1 MIVAFAHEIMHFSFE
16 CVWRGKRMAEKTQ
29 CQRADVPEA
38 LKWKLT
44 DMYASDAKW
53 EEEVD
58 AIGGMAEKIASYQG
72 KLAESA
78 RTLLAFFQDRDALM
92 QAVSR
97 MYVYANQSY
106 HQDTADAHY
115 QAYAAKAESVRVE
128 VLSALSF
135 ADPEILAIP
144 EETIAK
150 FYQDAPE
157 LELYRRS
164 IEVITRQ
171 RAHTLS
177 AEEENILAA
186 AGELA
191 ASPENIFSM
200 FNNADIRFPSI
211 TDVEGN
217 RISITHANFI
227 KFLNDKDRSLRKEAF
242 RGLYGT
248 YAKWGNT
255 LASIFV
261 SNLKQEAFFAKMR
274 KYPSVR
280 AMHLSEGNIQ
290 ESVYDNLIETV
301 HRHLPDMH
309 RYMAL
314 RKKILGVEHLH
325 MYDLYV
331 PLVPD
336 VDQNIPYEEAKET
349 VAKALAPMGKAYTDI
364 LREGYDNGWIDV
376 AANANK
382 RSGAYSWGAYGTH
395 PYVLLNQQDDLNSM
409 FTLAHEMGHA
419 IHTYHSNKAQP
430 FVYSGYLIF
439 VAEVASTCNECLL
452 NHYLLEHET
461 EENKRN
467 YILNH
472 YLENFRTTLFR
483 QTMFAEFE
491 KIVHEKIA
499 EGESLTKDDLNKI
512 YHELNVLYYGPDVV
526 VDSEIDYEWMRIP
539 HFYTAFYVYQYATG
553 FSAAVAF
560 SKKILKEGQ
569 PAVDRYVKEF
579 LSGGSSRDPIDLLA
593 AAGVDMSTPQPVDDA
608 LDVFAEY
615 LDAFEKQMA

>member
-1 MIVAFAHEIMHFSFE
+1 MSENQQ
-16 CVWRGKRMAEKTQ
+16 CKRSE
-29 CQRADVPEA
+29 VPEA
-38 LKWKLT
+38 LKWKMT
-44 DMYASDAKW
+44 DLYASDDLW
-53 EEEVD
+53 EKEVD
-58 AIGGMAEKIASYQG
+58 TIGSLSKKIADYAG
-72 KLAESA
+72 KLGDSA
-78 RTLLAFFQDRDALM
+78 DTLLHFLKERDTLLQLM
-92 QAVSR
+92 SR

-128 VLSALSF
+128 VSASLSF

-144 EETIAK
+144 EERIAK
-150 FYQDAPE
+150 FYEEEPE
-157 LELYRRS
+157 LEKYRRA
-164 IEVITRQ
+164 IDVIMRA

-177 AEEENILAA
+177 AEEESILAA

-200 FNNADIRFPSI
+200 FNNADIRFPYI

-217 RISITHANFI
+217 RIQITHANFI

-242 RGLYGT
+242 RGVYHT

-255 LASIFV
+255 LAAVFV
-261 SNLKQEAFFAKMR
+261 SNLKQERFYAKMR
-274 KYPSVR
+274 KYPSVC
-280 AMHLSEGNIQ
+280 AMHLSEGNIP
-290 ESVYDNLIETV
+290 EAVYDNLIETV
-301 HRHLPDMH
+301 HRHLPDLH

-331 PLVPD
+331 PLVAE
-336 VDQNIPYEEAKET
+336 VDQKISYEEAKET

-364 LREGYDNGWIDV
+364 LREGYENGWIDV

-395 PYVLLNQQDDLNSM
+395 PYVLLNQQDDLESM

-419 IHTYHSNKAQP
+419 IHTYHSDKAQP
-430 FVYSGYLIF
+430 FTYAGYLIF

-452 NHYLLEHET
+452 NHYLLSQ
-461 EENKRN
+461 EENGDKRN

-472 YLENFRTTLFR
+472 YLESFRTTLFR

-491 KIVHEKIA
+491 KIVHEKTTQ
-499 EGESLTKDDLNKI
+499 GESLTMEDLNQI
-512 YHELNVLYYGPDVV
+512 YHDLNVLYYGPDVV

-560 SKKILKEGQ
+560 SKKILEEGQ

-579 LSGGSSRDPIDLLA
+579 LSGGCAKDPIDLLA
-593 AAGVDMSTPQPVDDA
+593 AAGVDMSTPKPVDDA
-608 LDVFAEY
+608 LSVFAKY
-615 LDAFEKQMA
+615 LDEFEKQMHVME

>member
-1 MIVAFAHEIMHFSFE
+1 MSENQQ
-16 CVWRGKRMAEKTQ
+16 CKRSE
-29 CQRADVPEA
+29 VPEA

-44 DMYASDAKW
+44 DLYASDDLW
-53 EEEVD
+53 EKEVD
-58 AIGGMAEKIASYQG
+58 AIGSLSKQIADYAG
-72 KLAESA
+72 KLGDSA
-78 RTLLAFFQDRDALM
+78 DTLLHFLKERDTLLQLM
-92 QAVSR
+92 SR

-128 VLSALSF
+128 VSASLSF

-144 EETIAK
+144 EERIAK
-150 FYQDAPE
+150 FYEEEPE
-157 LELYRRS
+157 LEKYRRA
-164 IEVITRQ
+164 IDVIMRA

-177 AEEENILAA
+177 AEEESILAA

-200 FNNADIRFPSI
+200 FNNADIRFPYI

-217 RISITHANFI
+217 RIQITHANFI

-242 RGLYGT
+242 RGVYHT

-255 LASIFV
+255 LAAVFV
-261 SNLKQEAFFAKMR
+261 SNLKQERFYAKMR
-274 KYPSVR
+274 KYPSVC
-280 AMHLSEGNIQ
+280 AMHLSEGNIP
-290 ESVYDNLIETV
+290 EAVYDNLIETV
-301 HRHLPDMH
+301 HRHLPNLH

-331 PLVPD
+331 PLVAE
-336 VDQNIPYEEAKET
+336 VDQKIPYEEAKET

-364 LREGYDNGWIDV
+364 LREGYENGWIDV

-395 PYVLLNQQDDLNSM
+395 PYVLLNQQDDLESM

-419 IHTYHSNKAQP
+419 IHTYHSDKAQP
-430 FVYSGYLIF
+430 VTYAGYLIF

-452 NHYLLEHET
+452 NHYLLSQ
-461 EENKRN
+461 EENGDKRN

-472 YLENFRTTLFR
+472 YLESFRTTLFR

-491 KIVHEKIA
+491 KIVHEKTA
-499 EGESLTKDDLNKI
+499 QGESLTMEDLNQI
-512 YHELNVLYYGPDVV
+512 YHDLNVLYYGPDVV

-560 SKKILKEGQ
+560 SKKILEEGQ
-569 PAVDRYVKEF
+569 SAVDRYVKEF
-579 LSGGSSRDPIDLLA
+579 LSGGCSKDPIDLLA
-593 AAGVDMSTPQPVDDA
+593 AAGVDMSTPKPVDDA
-608 LDVFAEY
+608 LSVFAKY
-615 LDAFEKQMA
+615 LDEFEKQMHVME

>member
-1 MIVAFAHEIMHFSFE
+1 MS
-16 CVWRGKRMAEKTQ
+16 EKKQ
-29 CQRADVPEA
+29 YQRAEVPEA

-44 DMYASDAKW
+44 DLYASDEQW
-53 EEEVD
+53 EAQV
-58 AIGGMAEKIASYQG
+58 AEIDHMSETIAQYRG
-72 KLAESA
+72 KLGESA
-78 RTLLAFFQDRDALM
+78 STLTEFFQKQDTLLNKL
-92 QAVSR
+92 SR
-97 MYVYANQSY
+97 VYVYANQSY
-106 HQDTADAHY
+106 HQDTADTHY
-115 QAYAAKAESVRVE
+115 QAYVAKAESVKVD

-135 ADPEILAIP
+135 ADPEILSIP
-144 EETIAK
+144 QETMEQ
-150 FYQDAPE
+150 FYKDAPE
-157 LELYRRS
+157 LEQYRRAT
-164 IEVITRQ
+164 EVITR
-171 RAHTLS
+171 RREHTLS
-177 AEEENILAA
+177 AAEENILAA

-191 ASPENIFSM
+191 AGPENTFSM
-200 FNNADIRFPSI
+200 FNNADIKFPYI

-217 RISITHANFI
+217 RIQITHANFI
-227 KFLNDKDRSLRKEAF
+227 RFLNDKDRSLRKQVF
-242 RGLYGT
+242 RGVYDT

-255 LASIFV
+255 VASVFV
-261 SNLKQEAFFAKMR
+261 SNLKQESFFAKMR

-280 AMHLSEGNIQ
+280 AMHLSEGNIP
-290 ESVYDNLIETV
+290 ETVYDNLIETV

-336 VDQNIPYEEAKET
+336 ADQTIPYEEAKEN

-364 LREGYDNGWIDV
+364 LREGYENGWIDV
-376 AANANK
+376 VANANK

-395 PYVLLNQQDDLNSM
+395 PYVLLNQQDDLDSM

-419 IHTYHSNKAQP
+419 IHTYYSDKTQP
-430 FVYSGYLIF
+430 YRYSGYLIF

-461 EENKRN
+461 EAKNRN

-491 KIVHEKIA
+491 KIVHEKTA
-499 EGESLTKDDLNKI
+499 LGESLTKDELNKI
-512 YHELNVLYYGPDVV
+512 YHDLNVRYYGPDVV
-526 VDSEIDYEWMRIP
+526 VDNEIDYEWMRIP

-560 SKKILKEGQ
+560 SKKILEEGQ

-579 LSGGSSRDPIDLLA
+579 LSGGCSKDPIDLLA
-593 AAGVDMSTPQPVDDA
+593 AAGVDMSTPHPVEDA
-608 LDVFAEY
+608 LSVFAKY
-615 LDAFEKQMA
+615 LDEFEKQMA

>member
-1 MIVAFAHEIMHFSFE
+1 MSENQQ
-16 CVWRGKRMAEKTQ
+16 CKRSE
-29 CQRADVPEA
+29 VPEA

-44 DMYASDAKW
+44 DLYASDDLW
-53 EEEVD
+53 EKEVD
-58 AIGGMAEKIASYQG
+58 TIGSLSKKIADYAG
-72 KLAESA
+72 KLGDSA
-78 RTLLAFFQDRDALM
+78 DTLLHFLKERDTLLQLM
-92 QAVSR
+92 SR

-128 VLSALSF
+128 VSASLSF

-144 EETIAK
+144 EERIAK
-150 FYQDAPE
+150 FYEEEPE
-157 LELYRRS
+157 LEKYRRA
-164 IEVITRQ
+164 IDVIMRA

-177 AEEENILAA
+177 AEEESILAA

-200 FNNADIRFPSI
+200 FNNADIRFPYI

-217 RISITHANFI
+217 RIQITHANFI

-242 RGLYGT
+242 RGVYHT

-255 LASIFV
+255 LAAVFV
-261 SNLKQEAFFAKMR
+261 SNLKQERFYAKMR
-274 KYPSVR
+274 KYPSVC
-280 AMHLSEGNIQ
+280 AMHLSEGNIP
-290 ESVYDNLIETV
+290 EAVYDNLIETV
-301 HRHLPDMH
+301 HRHLPDLH

-331 PLVPD
+331 PLVAE
-336 VDQNIPYEEAKET
+336 VDQKISYEEAKET

-364 LREGYDNGWIDV
+364 LREGYENGWIDV

-395 PYVLLNQQDDLNSM
+395 PYVLLNQQDDLESM

-419 IHTYHSNKAQP
+419 IHTYHSDKAQP
-430 FVYSGYLIF
+430 FTYAGYLIF

-452 NHYLLEHET
+452 NHYLLSQ
-461 EENKRN
+461 EENGDKRN

-472 YLENFRTTLFR
+472 YLESFRTTLFR

-491 KIVHEKIA
+491 KIVHEKTA
-499 EGESLTKDDLNKI
+499 QGESLTMEDLNRI
-512 YHELNVLYYGPDVV
+512 YHDLNVLYYDPDVV

-560 SKKILKEGQ
+560 SKKILEEGQ

-579 LSGGSSRDPIDLLA
+579 LSGGCAKDPIDLLA
-593 AAGVDMSTPQPVDDA
+593 AAGVDMSTPKPVDDA
-608 LDVFAEY
+608 LSVFAKY
-615 LDAFEKQMA
+615 LDEFEKQMHVME

>member
-1 MIVAFAHEIMHFSFE
+1 MSENQQ
-16 CVWRGKRMAEKTQ
+16 CKRSE
-29 CQRADVPEA
+29 VPEA

-44 DMYASDAKW
+44 DLYASDDLW
-53 EEEVD
+53 EKEVD
-58 AIGGMAEKIASYQG
+58 TIGSLSKKIADYAG
-72 KLAESA
+72 KLGDSA
-78 RTLLAFFQDRDALM
+78 DTLLHFLKERDTLLQLM
-92 QAVSR
+92 SR

-128 VLSALSF
+128 VSASLSF

-144 EETIAK
+144 EERIAK
-150 FYQDAPE
+150 FYEEEPE
-157 LELYRRS
+157 LEKYRRA
-164 IEVITRQ
+164 IDVIMRA

-177 AEEENILAA
+177 AEEESILAA

-200 FNNADIRFPSI
+200 FNNADIRFPYI

-217 RISITHANFI
+217 RIQITHANFI

-242 RGLYGT
+242 RGVYHT

-255 LASIFV
+255 LAAVFV
-261 SNLKQEAFFAKMR
+261 SNLKQERFYAKMR
-274 KYPSVR
+274 KYPSVC
-280 AMHLSEGNIQ
+280 AMHLSEGNIP
-290 ESVYDNLIETV
+290 EAVYDNLIETV
-301 HRHLPDMH
+301 HRHLPDLH

-331 PLVPD
+331 PLVAE
-336 VDQNIPYEEAKET
+336 VDQKIPYEEAKET

-364 LREGYDNGWIDV
+364 LREGYENGWIDV

-395 PYVLLNQQDDLNSM
+395 PYVLLNQQDDLESM

-419 IHTYHSNKAQP
+419 IHTYHSDKAQP
-430 FVYSGYLIF
+430 FTYAGYLIF

-452 NHYLLEHET
+452 NHYLLSQG
-461 EENKRN
+461 ENGDKRN

-472 YLENFRTTLFR
+472 YLESFRTTLFR

-491 KIVHEKIA
+491 KIVHEKTTL
-499 EGESLTKDDLNKI
+499 GESLTMEDLNQI
-512 YHELNVLYYGPDVV
+512 YHDLNVLYYGPDVV

-560 SKKILKEGQ
+560 SKKILEEGQ

-579 LSGGSSRDPIDLLA
+579 LSGGCAKDPIDLLA
-593 AAGVDMSTPQPVDDA
+593 AAGVDMSTPKPVDDA
-608 LDVFAEY
+608 LSVFGKY
-615 LDAFEKQMA
+615 LDEFEKQIHVME

>member
-1 MIVAFAHEIMHFSFE
+1 MS
-16 CVWRGKRMAEKTQ
+16 EKKQ
-29 CQRADVPEA
+29 YQRAEVPEA

-44 DMYASDAKW
+44 DLYASDEQW
-53 EEEVD
+53 EAQV
-58 AIGGMAEKIASYQG
+58 AEIDRMSETIAQYRG
-72 KLAESA
+72 KLGESA
-78 RTLLAFFQDRDALM
+78 STLTEFFQKQDTLLNKL
-92 QAVSR
+92 SR
-97 MYVYANQSY
+97 VYVYANQSY
-106 HQDTADAHY
+106 HQDTADTHY
-115 QAYAAKAESVRVE
+115 QAYVAKAESVKVD

-135 ADPEILAIP
+135 ADPEILSIP
-144 EETIAK
+144 QETMEQ
-150 FYQDAPE
+150 FYKDAPE
-157 LELYRRS
+157 LEQYRRA
-164 IEVITRQ
+164 IEVITR
-171 RAHTLS
+171 RREHTLS

-191 ASPENIFSM
+191 AGPENTFSM
-200 FNNADIRFPSI
+200 FNNADIKFPYI

-217 RISITHANFI
+217 RIQITHANFI
-227 KFLNDKDRSLRKEAF
+227 RFLNDKDRSLRKQVF
-242 RGLYGT
+242 RGVYDT

-255 LASIFV
+255 VASVFV
-261 SNLKQEAFFAKMR
+261 SNLKQENFFAKMR

-280 AMHLSEGNIQ
+280 AMHLSEGNIP
-290 ESVYDNLIETV
+290 ETVYDNLIETV

-336 VDQNIPYEEAKET
+336 ADQTIPYEEAKEI

-364 LREGYDNGWIDV
+364 LREGYENGWIDV
-376 AANANK
+376 VANANK

-395 PYVLLNQQDDLNSM
+395 PYVLLNQQDDLDSM

-419 IHTYHSNKAQP
+419 IHTYYSDKTQP
-430 FVYSGYLIF
+430 YRYSGYLIF

-461 EENKRN
+461 EAKNRN

-491 KIVHEKIA
+491 KIVHEKTA
-499 EGESLTKDDLNKI
+499 LGESLTKDELNKI
-512 YHELNVLYYGPDVV
+512 YHDLNVRYYGPDVV
-526 VDSEIDYEWMRIP
+526 VDNEIDYEWMRIP

-560 SKKILKEGQ
+560 SKKILEEGQ

-579 LSGGSSRDPIDLLA
+579 LSGGCSKDPIDLLA
-593 AAGVDMSTPQPVDDA
+593 AAGVDMSTPHPVEDA
-608 LDVFAEY
+608 LSVFAKY
-615 LDAFEKQMA
+615 LDEFEKQMA

>member
-1 MIVAFAHEIMHFSFE
+1 MSENQQ
-16 CVWRGKRMAEKTQ
+16 CKRSE
-29 CQRADVPEA
+29 VPEA

-44 DMYASDAKW
+44 DLYASDDLW
-53 EEEVD
+53 EKEVD
-58 AIGGMAEKIASYQG
+58 TIGSLSKKIADYAG
-72 KLAESA
+72 KLGDSA
-78 RTLLAFFQDRDALM
+78 DTLLHFLKERDTLLQLM
-92 QAVSR
+92 SR

-128 VLSALSF
+128 VSASLSF

-144 EETIAK
+144 EERIAK
-150 FYQDAPE
+150 FYEEEPE
-157 LELYRRS
+157 LEKYRRA
-164 IEVITRQ
+164 IDVIMRE

-177 AEEENILAA
+177 AEEESILAA

-200 FNNADIRFPSI
+200 FNNADIRFPYI

-217 RISITHANFI
+217 RIQITHANFI

-242 RGLYGT
+242 RGVYHT

-255 LASIFV
+255 LAAVFV
-261 SNLKQEAFFAKMR
+261 SNLKQERFYAKMR
-274 KYPSVR
+274 KYSSVR
-280 AMHLSEGNIQ
+280 AMHLSEGNIP
-290 ESVYDNLIETV
+290 EAVYDNLIETV
-301 HRHLPDMH
+301 HRHLPDLH

-331 PLVPD
+331 PLVAE
-336 VDQNIPYEEAKET
+336 VDQKIPYEEAKET

-364 LREGYDNGWIDV
+364 LREGYENGWIDV

-395 PYVLLNQQDDLNSM
+395 PYVLLNQQDDLESM

-419 IHTYHSNKAQP
+419 IHTYHSDKAQP
-430 FVYSGYLIF
+430 FTYAGYLIF

-452 NHYLLEHET
+452 NHYLLSQ
-461 EENKRN
+461 EENGDKRN

-472 YLENFRTTLFR
+472 YLESFRTTLFR

-491 KIVHEKIA
+491 KIVHEKTA
-499 EGESLTKDDLNKI
+499 QGESLTMEDLNRI
-512 YHELNVLYYGPDVV
+512 YHDLNVLYYGPDVV

-560 SKKILKEGQ
+560 SKKILEEGQ

-579 LSGGSSRDPIDLLA
+579 LSGGCAKDPIDLLA
-593 AAGVDMSTPQPVDDA
+593 AAGVDMSTPKPVDDA
-608 LDVFAEY
+608 LSVFAKY
-615 LDAFEKQMA
+615 LDEFEKQMHVME

>member
-1 MIVAFAHEIMHFSFE
+1 MSENQQ
-16 CVWRGKRMAEKTQ
+16 CKRSE
-29 CQRADVPEA
+29 VPEA

-44 DMYASDAKW
+44 DLYASDDLW
-53 EEEVD
+53 EKEVD
-58 AIGGMAEKIASYQG
+58 TIGSLSKKIADYAG
-72 KLAESA
+72 KLGDSA
-78 RTLLAFFQDRDALM
+78 DTLLHFLKERDTLLQLM
-92 QAVSR
+92 SR

-128 VLSALSF
+128 VSASLSF

-144 EETIAK
+144 EERIAK
-150 FYQDAPE
+150 FYEEEPE
-157 LELYRRS
+157 LEKYRRA
-164 IEVITRQ
+164 IDVIMRA

-177 AEEENILAA
+177 AEEESILAA

-200 FNNADIRFPSI
+200 FNNADIRFPYI

-217 RISITHANFI
+217 RIQITHANFI

-242 RGLYGT
+242 RGVYHT

-255 LASIFV
+255 LAAVFV
-261 SNLKQEAFFAKMR
+261 SNLKQERFYAKMR
-274 KYPSVR
+274 KYPSVC
-280 AMHLSEGNIQ
+280 AMHLSEGNIP
-290 ESVYDNLIETV
+290 EAVYDNLIETV
-301 HRHLPDMH
+301 HRHLPDLH

-331 PLVPD
+331 PLVAE
-336 VDQNIPYEEAKET
+336 VDQKISYEEAKET

-364 LREGYDNGWIDV
+364 LRDGYENGWIDV

-395 PYVLLNQQDDLNSM
+395 PYVLLNQQDDLESM

-419 IHTYHSNKAQP
+419 IHTYHSDKAQP
-430 FVYSGYLIF
+430 FTYAGYLIF

-452 NHYLLEHET
+452 NHYLLSQ
-461 EENKRN
+461 EENGDKRN

-472 YLENFRTTLFR
+472 YLESFRTTLFR

-491 KIVHEKIA
+491 KIVHEKTTQ
-499 EGESLTKDDLNKI
+499 GESLTMEDLNQI
-512 YHELNVLYYGPDVV
+512 YHDLNVLYYGPDVV

-560 SKKILKEGQ
+560 SKKILEEGQ

-579 LSGGSSRDPIDLLA
+579 LSGGCAKDPIDLLA
-593 AAGVDMSTPQPVDDA
+593 AAGVDMSTPKPVDDA
-608 LDVFAEY
+608 LSVFAKY
-615 LDAFEKQMA
+615 LDEFEKQMHVME

>member
-1 MIVAFAHEIMHFSFE
+1 MSENQQ
-16 CVWRGKRMAEKTQ
+16 CKRSE
-29 CQRADVPEA
+29 VPEA

-44 DMYASDAKW
+44 DLYASDDLW
-53 EEEVD
+53 EKEVD
-58 AIGGMAEKIASYQG
+58 TIGSLSKKIADYAG
-72 KLAESA
+72 ILGDSA
-78 RTLLAFFQDRDALM
+78 DTLLHFLKERDTLLQLM
-92 QAVSR
+92 SR

-128 VLSALSF
+128 VSASLSF

-144 EETIAK
+144 EERIAK
-150 FYQDAPE
+150 FYEEEPE
-157 LELYRRS
+157 LEKYRRA
-164 IEVITRQ
+164 IDVIMRA

-177 AEEENILAA
+177 AEEESILAA

-200 FNNADIRFPSI
+200 FNNADIRFPYI

-217 RISITHANFI
+217 RIQITHANFI

-242 RGLYGT
+242 RGVYHT

-255 LASIFV
+255 LAAVFV
-261 SNLKQEAFFAKMR
+261 SNLKQERFYAKMR
-274 KYPSVR
+274 KYPSVC
-280 AMHLSEGNIQ
+280 AMHLSEGNIP
-290 ESVYDNLIETV
+290 EAVYDNLIETV
-301 HRHLPDMH
+301 HRHLPDLH

-331 PLVPD
+331 PLVAE
-336 VDQNIPYEEAKET
+336 VDQKISYEEAKET

-364 LREGYDNGWIDV
+364 LREGYENGWIDV

-395 PYVLLNQQDDLNSM
+395 PYVLLNQQDDLESM

-419 IHTYHSNKAQP
+419 IHTYHSDKAQP
-430 FVYSGYLIF
+430 FTYAGYLIF

-452 NHYLLEHET
+452 NHYLLSQ
-461 EENKRN
+461 EENGDKRN

-472 YLENFRTTLFR
+472 YLESFRTTLFR

-491 KIVHEKIA
+491 KIVHEKTTL
-499 EGESLTKDDLNKI
+499 GESLTMEDLNQI
-512 YHELNVLYYGPDVV
+512 YHDLNVLYYGPDVV

-560 SKKILKEGQ
+560 SKKILEEGQ

-579 LSGGSSRDPIDLLA
+579 LSGGCAKDPIDLLA
-593 AAGVDMSTPQPVDDA
+593 AAGVDMSTPKPVDDA
-608 LDVFAEY
+608 LSVFAKY
-615 LDAFEKQMA
+615 LDEFEKQMHVME

>member
-1 MIVAFAHEIMHFSFE
+1 MSENQQ
-16 CVWRGKRMAEKTQ
+16 CKRSE
-29 CQRADVPEA
+29 VPEA

-44 DMYASDAKW
+44 DLYASDILW
-53 EEEVD
+53 EKEVD
-58 AIGGMAEKIASYQG
+58 TIGSLSKKIADYAG
-72 KLAESA
+72 KLGDSA
-78 RTLLAFFQDRDALM
+78 DTLLHFLKERDTLLQLM
-92 QAVSR
+92 SR

-128 VLSALSF
+128 VSASLSF

-144 EETIAK
+144 EERIAK
-150 FYQDAPE
+150 FYEEEPA
-157 LELYRRS
+157 LEKYRRA
-164 IEVITRQ
+164 IDVIMRA

-177 AEEENILAA
+177 AEEESILAA

-200 FNNADIRFPSI
+200 FNNADIRFPYI

-217 RISITHANFI
+217 RIQITHANFI

-242 RGLYGT
+242 RGVYHT

-255 LASIFV
+255 LAAVFV
-261 SNLKQEAFFAKMR
+261 SNLKQECFYAKMR

-280 AMHLSEGNIQ
+280 AMHLSEGNIP
-290 ESVYDNLIETV
+290 EAVYDNLIETV
-301 HRHLPDMH
+301 HRHLPDLH

-331 PLVPD
+331 PLVAE
-336 VDQNIPYEEAKET
+336 VDQKIPYEEAKET

-364 LREGYDNGWIDV
+364 LREGYENGWIDV

-395 PYVLLNQQDDLNSM
+395 PYVLLNQQDDLESM

-419 IHTYHSNKAQP
+419 IHTYHSDKAQP
-430 FVYSGYLIF
+430 FTYAGYLIF

-452 NHYLLEHET
+452 NHYLLSQ
-461 EENKRN
+461 EENGDKRN

-472 YLENFRTTLFR
+472 YLESFRTTLFR

-491 KIVHEKIA
+491 KIVHEKTTQ
-499 EGESLTKDDLNKI
+499 GESLTMEDLNQI
-512 YHELNVLYYGPDVV
+512 YHDLNVLYYGPDVV

-560 SKKILKEGQ
+560 SKEILEEGQ

-579 LSGGSSRDPIDLLA
+579 LSGGCAKDPIDLLA
-593 AAGVDMSTPQPVDDA
+593 AAGVDMSTPKPVDDA
-608 LDVFAEY
+608 LSVFAKY
-615 LDAFEKQMA
+615 LDEFEKQMHVME

>member
-1 MIVAFAHEIMHFSFE
+1 MSENQQ
-16 CVWRGKRMAEKTQ
+16 CKRSE
-29 CQRADVPEA
+29 VPEA

-44 DMYASDAKW
+44 DLYASDDLW
-53 EEEVD
+53 EKEVD
-58 AIGGMAEKIASYQG
+58 AIGSLSKQIADYAG
-72 KLAESA
+72 KLGDSA
-78 RTLLAFFQDRDALM
+78 DTLLHFLKERDTLLQLM
-92 QAVSR
+92 SR
-97 MYVYANQSY
+97 VYVYANQSY

-128 VLSALSF
+128 VSGSLSF

-144 EETIAK
+144 EERIAK
-150 FYQDAPE
+150 FYEEEPE
-157 LELYRRS
+157 LEKYRRA
-164 IEVITRQ
+164 IDVIMRG

-177 AEEENILAA
+177 AEEESILAA

-200 FNNADIRFPSI
+200 FNNADIRFPYI

-217 RISITHANFI
+217 RIQITHANFI

-242 RGLYGT
+242 RSVYHT

-255 LASIFV
+255 LAAVFV
-261 SNLKQEAFFAKMR
+261 SNLKQERFYAKMR
-274 KYPSVR
+274 EYPSVR
-280 AMHLSEGNIQ
+280 AMHLSEGNIP
-290 ESVYDNLIETV
+290 ETVYDNLIETV
-301 HRHLPDMH
+301 HRHLPDLH

-331 PLVPD
+331 PLVAE
-336 VDQNIPYEEAKET
+336 VDQKISYEEAKET

-364 LREGYDNGWIDV
+364 LREGYENGWIDV

-395 PYVLLNQQDDLNSM
+395 PYVLLNQQDDLESM

-419 IHTYHSNKAQP
+419 IHTYHSDKAQP
-430 FVYSGYLIF
+430 FTYAGYLIF

-452 NHYLLEHET
+452 NHYLLSQ
-461 EENKRN
+461 EENGDKRN

-472 YLENFRTTLFR
+472 YLESFRTTLFR

-491 KIVHEKIA
+491 KIVHEKTA
-499 EGESLTKDDLNKI
+499 QGESLTMEDLNQI
-512 YHELNVLYYGPDVV
+512 YHDLNVLYYGPDVV

-560 SKKILKEGQ
+560 SKKILEEGQ

-579 LSGGSSRDPIDLLA
+579 LSGGCAKDPIDLLA
-593 AAGVDMSTPQPVDDA
+593 AAGVDMSTPKPVDDA
-608 LDVFAEY
+608 LSVFAKY
-615 LDAFEKQMA
+615 LDEFEKQMHVME

>member
-1 MIVAFAHEIMHFSFE
+1 MSENQQ
-16 CVWRGKRMAEKTQ
+16 CKRSE
-29 CQRADVPEA
+29 VPEA

-44 DMYASDAKW
+44 DLYASDDLW
-53 EEEVD
+53 EKEVD
-58 AIGGMAEKIASYQG
+58 TICSLSKQIADYAEKLG
-72 KLAESA
+72 DSA
-78 RTLLAFFQDRDALM
+78 DTLLHFLKERDTLLQLM
-92 QAVSR
+92 SR

-128 VLSALSF
+128 VSASLSF

-144 EETIAK
+144 EERIAK
-150 FYQDAPE
+150 FYEEEPE
-157 LELYRRS
+157 LEKYRRA
-164 IEVITRQ
+164 IDVIMRE

-177 AEEENILAA
+177 AEEESILAA

-200 FNNADIRFPSI
+200 FNNADIRFPYI

-217 RISITHANFI
+217 RIQITHANFI
-227 KFLNDKDRSLRKEAF
+227 KFLNDKDRSIRKEAF
-242 RGLYGT
+242 RGVYHT

-255 LASIFV
+255 LAAVFV
-261 SNLKQEAFFAKMR
+261 SNLKQERFYAKMR

-280 AMHLSEGNIQ
+280 AMDLSEGNIP
-290 ESVYDNLIETV
+290 ETVYDNLIETV
-301 HRHLPDMH
+301 HRHLPDLH

-331 PLVPD
+331 PLVAE
-336 VDQNIPYEEAKET
+336 VDQKISYEEAKET

-364 LREGYDNGWIDV
+364 LREGYENGWIDV

-395 PYVLLNQQDDLNSM
+395 PYVLLNQQDDLESM

-419 IHTYHSNKAQP
+419 IHTYHSDKAQP
-430 FVYSGYLIF
+430 FTYAGYLIF

-452 NHYLLEHET
+452 NHYLLSQEET
-461 EENKRN
+461 GDKRN

-472 YLENFRTTLFR
+472 YLESFRTTLFR

-491 KIVHEKIA
+491 KIVHEKTA
-499 EGESLTKDDLNKI
+499 QGESLTMEDLNRI
-512 YHELNVLYYGPDVV
+512 YHDLNVLYYGPDVV

-560 SKKILKEGQ
+560 SKKILEEGQ

-579 LSGGSSRDPIDLLA
+579 LSGGCAKDPIDLLA
-593 AAGVDMSTPQPVDDA
+593 AAGVDMSTPKPVDDA
-608 LDVFAEY
+608 LGVFAKY
-615 LDAFEKQMA
+615 LDEFEKQMHVME

>member
-1 MIVAFAHEIMHFSFE
+1 MSENQQ
-16 CVWRGKRMAEKTQ
+16 CKRSE
-29 CQRADVPEA
+29 VPEA

-44 DMYASDAKW
+44 DLYASDDLW
-53 EEEVD
+53 EKEVD
-58 AIGGMAEKIASYQG
+58 TIGSLSKKIADYAG
-72 KLAESA
+72 KLGDSA
-78 RTLLAFFQDRDALM
+78 DTLLHFLKERDTLLQLM
-92 QAVSR
+92 SR

-128 VLSALSF
+128 VSASLSF

-144 EETIAK
+144 EERIAK
-150 FYQDAPE
+150 FYEEEPE
-157 LELYRRS
+157 LEKYRRA
-164 IEVITRQ
+164 IDVIMRA

-177 AEEENILAA
+177 AEEESILAA

-200 FNNADIRFPSI
+200 FNNADIRFPYI

-217 RISITHANFI
+217 RIQITHANFI

-242 RGLYGT
+242 RGVYHT

-255 LASIFV
+255 LAAVFV
-261 SNLKQEAFFAKMR
+261 SNLKQERFYAKMR
-274 KYPSVR
+274 KYPSVC
-280 AMHLSEGNIQ
+280 AMHLSEGNIP
-290 ESVYDNLIETV
+290 EAVYDNLIETV
-301 HRHLPDMH
+301 HRHLPDLH

-331 PLVPD
+331 PLVAE
-336 VDQNIPYEEAKET
+336 VDQKISYEEAKET
-349 VAKALAPMGKAYTDI
+349 VTKALAPMGKAYTDI
-364 LREGYDNGWIDV
+364 LREGYENGWIDV

-395 PYVLLNQQDDLNSM
+395 PYVLLNQQDDLESM

-419 IHTYHSNKAQP
+419 IHTYHSDKAQP
-430 FVYSGYLIF
+430 FTYAGYLIF

-452 NHYLLEHET
+452 NHYLLSQ
-461 EENKRN
+461 EENGDKRN

-472 YLENFRTTLFR
+472 YLESFRTTLFR

-491 KIVHEKIA
+491 KIVHEKTTQ
-499 EGESLTKDDLNKI
+499 GESLTMEDLNQI
-512 YHELNVLYYGPDVV
+512 YHDLNVLYYGPDVV

-560 SKKILKEGQ
+560 SKKILEEGQ

-579 LSGGSSRDPIDLLA
+579 LSGGCAKDPIDLLA
-593 AAGVDMSTPQPVDDA
+593 AAGVDMSTPKPVDDA
-608 LDVFAEY
+608 LSVFAKY
-615 LDAFEKQMA
+615 LDEFEKQMHVME

>member
-1 MIVAFAHEIMHFSFE
+1 MSENQQ
-16 CVWRGKRMAEKTQ
+16 CKRSE
-29 CQRADVPEA
+29 VPEA

-44 DMYASDAKW
+44 DLYASDDLW
-53 EEEVD
+53 EKEVD
-58 AIGGMAEKIASYQG
+58 TIGSLSKKIADYAG
-72 KLAESA
+72 KLGDSA
-78 RTLLAFFQDRDALM
+78 DTLLHFLKERDTLLQLM
-92 QAVSR
+92 SR

-128 VLSALSF
+128 VSASLSF

-144 EETIAK
+144 EERIAK
-150 FYQDAPE
+150 FYEEEPE
-157 LELYRRS
+157 LEKYRRA
-164 IEVITRQ
+164 IDVIMRA

-177 AEEENILAA
+177 AEEESILAA

-200 FNNADIRFPSI
+200 FNNADIRFPYI

-217 RISITHANFI
+217 RIQITHANFI

-242 RGLYGT
+242 RGVYHT

-255 LASIFV
+255 LAAVFV
-261 SNLKQEAFFAKMR
+261 SNLKQERFYAKMR
-274 KYPSVR
+274 KYPSVC
-280 AMHLSEGNIQ
+280 AMHLSEGNIP
-290 ESVYDNLIETV
+290 EAVYDNLIETV
-301 HRHLPDMH
+301 HRHLLDLH

-331 PLVPD
+331 PLVAE
-336 VDQNIPYEEAKET
+336 VDQKISYEEAKET

-364 LREGYDNGWIDV
+364 LREGYENGWIDV

-395 PYVLLNQQDDLNSM
+395 PYVLLNQQDDLESM

-419 IHTYHSNKAQP
+419 IHTYHSDKAQP
-430 FVYSGYLIF
+430 FTYAGYLIF

-452 NHYLLEHET
+452 NHYLLSQ
-461 EENKRN
+461 EENGDKRN

-472 YLENFRTTLFR
+472 YLESFRTTLFR

-491 KIVHEKIA
+491 KIVHEKTTQ
-499 EGESLTKDDLNKI
+499 GESLTMEDLNQI
-512 YHELNVLYYGPDVV
+512 YHDLNVLYYGPDVV

-560 SKKILKEGQ
+560 SKKILEEGQ

-579 LSGGSSRDPIDLLA
+579 LSGGCAKDPIDLLA
-593 AAGVDMSTPQPVDDA
+593 AAGVDMSTPKPVDDA
-608 LDVFAEY
+608 LGVFAKY
-615 LDAFEKQMA
+615 LDEFEKQMHVME

>member
-1 MIVAFAHEIMHFSFE
+1 MS
-16 CVWRGKRMAEKTQ
+16 EKKQ
-29 CQRADVPEA
+29 YQRAEVPEA

-44 DMYASDAKW
+44 DLYASDEQW
-53 EEEVD
+53 EAQV
-58 AIGGMAEKIASYQG
+58 AEIDRMSETIAQYRG
-72 KLAESA
+72 KLGESA
-78 RTLLAFFQDRDALM
+78 STLTEFFQKQDTLLNKL
-92 QAVSR
+92 SR
-97 MYVYANQSY
+97 VYVYANQSY
-106 HQDTADAHY
+106 HQDTADTHY
-115 QAYAAKAESVRVE
+115 QAYVAKAESVKVD

-135 ADPEILAIP
+135 ADPEILSIP
-144 EETIAK
+144 QETMEQ
-150 FYQDAPE
+150 FYKDAPE
-157 LELYRRS
+157 LEQYRRA
-164 IEVITRQ
+164 IEVITR
-171 RAHTLS
+171 RREHTLS

-191 ASPENIFSM
+191 AGPENTFSM
-200 FNNADIRFPSI
+200 FNNADIKFPYI

-217 RISITHANFI
+217 RIQITHANFI
-227 KFLNDKDRSLRKEAF
+227 RFLNDKDRSLRKQVF
-242 RGLYGT
+242 RGVYDT

-255 LASIFV
+255 VASVFV
-261 SNLKQEAFFAKMR
+261 SNLKQENFFAKMR

-280 AMHLSEGNIQ
+280 AMHLSEGNIP
-290 ESVYDNLIETV
+290 ETVYDNLIETV

-336 VDQNIPYEEAKET
+336 ADQTIPYEEAKEN

-364 LREGYDNGWIDV
+364 LREGYENGWIDV
-376 AANANK
+376 VANANK

-395 PYVLLNQQDDLNSM
+395 PYVLLNQQDDLDSM

-419 IHTYHSNKAQP
+419 IHTYYSDKTQP
-430 FVYSGYLIF
+430 YRYSGYLIF

-461 EENKRN
+461 EAKNRN

-491 KIVHEKIA
+491 KIVHEKTA
-499 EGESLTKDDLNKI
+499 LGESLTKDELNKI
-512 YHELNVLYYGPDVV
+512 YHDLNVRYYGPDVV
-526 VDSEIDYEWMRIP
+526 VDNEIDYEWMRIP

-560 SKKILKEGQ
+560 SKKILEEGQ

-579 LSGGSSRDPIDLLA
+579 LSGGCSKDPIDLLA
-593 AAGVDMSTPQPVDDA
+593 AAGVDMSTPHPVEDA
-608 LDVFAEY
+608 LSVFAKY
-615 LDAFEKQMA
+615 LDEFEKQMA

>member
-1 MIVAFAHEIMHFSFE
+1 MSENQQ
-16 CVWRGKRMAEKTQ
+16 CKRSE
-29 CQRADVPEA
+29 VPEA

-44 DMYASDAKW
+44 DLYASDILW
-53 EEEVD
+53 EKEVD
-58 AIGGMAEKIASYQG
+58 TIGSLSKKIADYAG
-72 KLAESA
+72 KLGDSA
-78 RTLLAFFQDRDALM
+78 DTLLHFLKERDTLLQLM
-92 QAVSR
+92 SR

-128 VLSALSF
+128 VSASLSF

-144 EETIAK
+144 EERIAK
-150 FYQDAPE
+150 FYEEEPE
-157 LELYRRS
+157 LEKYRRA
-164 IEVITRQ
+164 IDVIMRA

-177 AEEENILAA
+177 AEEESILAA

-200 FNNADIRFPSI
+200 FNNADIRFPYI

-217 RISITHANFI
+217 RIQITHANFI

-242 RGLYGT
+242 RGVYHT

-255 LASIFV
+255 LAAVFV
-261 SNLKQEAFFAKMR
+261 SNLKQERFYAKMR
-274 KYPSVR
+274 KYPSVC
-280 AMHLSEGNIQ
+280 AMHLSEGNIP
-290 ESVYDNLIETV
+290 EAVYDNLIETV
-301 HRHLPDMH
+301 HRHLPDLH

-331 PLVPD
+331 PLVAE
-336 VDQNIPYEEAKET
+336 VDQKISYEEAKET

-364 LREGYDNGWIDV
+364 LREGYENGWIDV

-395 PYVLLNQQDDLNSM
+395 PYVLLNQQDDLESM

-419 IHTYHSNKAQP
+419 IHTYHSDKAQP
-430 FVYSGYLIF
+430 FTYAGYLIF

-452 NHYLLEHET
+452 NHYLLSQ
-461 EENKRN
+461 EENGDKRN

-472 YLENFRTTLFR
+472 YLESFRTTLFR

-491 KIVHEKIA
+491 KIVHEKTTQ
-499 EGESLTKDDLNKI
+499 GESLTMEDLNQI
-512 YHELNVLYYGPDVV
+512 YHDLNVLYYGPDVV

-560 SKKILKEGQ
+560 SKKILEEGQ

-579 LSGGSSRDPIDLLA
+579 LSGGCAKDPIDLLA
-593 AAGVDMSTPQPVDDA
+593 AAGVDMSTPKPVDDA
-608 LDVFAEY
+608 LSVFAKY
-615 LDAFEKQMA
+615 LDEFEKQMHVME

>member
-1 MIVAFAHEIMHFSFE
+1 MSENQQ
-16 CVWRGKRMAEKTQ
+16 CKRSE
-29 CQRADVPEA
+29 VPEA

-44 DMYASDAKW
+44 DLYASDDLW
-53 EEEVD
+53 EKEVD
-58 AIGGMAEKIASYQG
+58 TIGSLSKKIADYAG
-72 KLAESA
+72 KLGDSA
-78 RTLLAFFQDRDALM
+78 DTLLLFLKERDTLLQLM
-92 QAVSR
+92 SR

-128 VLSALSF
+128 VSASLSF

-144 EETIAK
+144 EERIAK
-150 FYQDAPE
+150 FYEEEPE
-157 LELYRRS
+157 LEKYRRA
-164 IEVITRQ
+164 IDVIMRA

-177 AEEENILAA
+177 AEEESILAA

-200 FNNADIRFPSI
+200 FNNADIRFPYI

-217 RISITHANFI
+217 RIQITHANFI

-242 RGLYGT
+242 RGVYHT

-255 LASIFV
+255 LAAVFV
-261 SNLKQEAFFAKMR
+261 SNLKQERFYAKMR
-274 KYPSVR
+274 KYPSVC
-280 AMHLSEGNIQ
+280 AMHLSEGNIP
-290 ESVYDNLIETV
+290 EAVYDNLIETV
-301 HRHLPDMH
+301 HRHLPDLH

-331 PLVPD
+331 PLVAE
-336 VDQNIPYEEAKET
+336 VDQKIPYEEAKET

-364 LREGYDNGWIDV
+364 LREGYENGWIDV

-395 PYVLLNQQDDLNSM
+395 PYVLLNQQDDLESM

-419 IHTYHSNKAQP
+419 IHTYHSDKAQP
-430 FVYSGYLIF
+430 FTYAGYLIF
-439 VAEVASTCNECLL
+439 VAEVASICNECLL
-452 NHYLLEHET
+452 NHYLLSQG
-461 EENKRN
+461 ENGDKRN

-472 YLENFRTTLFR
+472 YLESFRTTLFR

-491 KIVHEKIA
+491 KIVHEKTTL
-499 EGESLTKDDLNKI
+499 GESLTMEDLNQI
-512 YHELNVLYYGPDVV
+512 YHDLNVLYYGPDVV

-560 SKKILKEGQ
+560 SKKILEEGQ

-579 LSGGSSRDPIDLLA
+579 LSGGCAKDPIDLLA
-593 AAGVDMSTPQPVDDA
+593 AAGVDMSTPKPVDDA
-608 LDVFAEY
+608 LSVFGKY
-615 LDAFEKQMA
+615 LDEFEKQIHVME

>member
-1 MIVAFAHEIMHFSFE
+1 MSENQQ
-16 CVWRGKRMAEKTQ
+16 CKRSE
-29 CQRADVPEA
+29 VPEA

-44 DMYASDAKW
+44 DLYASDDLW
-53 EEEVD
+53 EKEVD
-58 AIGGMAEKIASYQG
+58 TIGSLSKKIADYAG
-72 KLAESA
+72 KLGDSA
-78 RTLLAFFQDRDALM
+78 DTLLHFLKERDTLLQLM
-92 QAVSR
+92 SR

-128 VLSALSF
+128 VSASLSF

-144 EETIAK
+144 EERIAK
-150 FYQDAPE
+150 FYEEEPE
-157 LELYRRS
+157 LEKYRRA
-164 IEVITRQ
+164 IDVIMRA

-177 AEEENILAA
+177 AEEESILAA

-200 FNNADIRFPSI
+200 FNNADIRFPYI

-217 RISITHANFI
+217 RIQITHANFI

-242 RGLYGT
+242 RGVYHT

-255 LASIFV
+255 LAAVFV
-261 SNLKQEAFFAKMR
+261 SNLKQERFYAKMR
-274 KYPSVR
+274 KYPSVC
-280 AMHLSEGNIQ
+280 AMHLSEGNIP
-290 ESVYDNLIETV
+290 EAVYDNLIETV
-301 HRHLPDMH
+301 HRHLPDLH

-331 PLVPD
+331 PLVAE
-336 VDQNIPYEEAKET
+336 VDQKILYEEAKET

-364 LREGYDNGWIDV
+364 LREGYENGWIDV

-395 PYVLLNQQDDLNSM
+395 PYVLLNQQDDLESM

-419 IHTYHSNKAQP
+419 IHTYHSDKAQP
-430 FVYSGYLIF
+430 FTYAGYLIF

-452 NHYLLEHET
+452 NHYLLSQ
-461 EENKRN
+461 EENGDKRN

-472 YLENFRTTLFR
+472 YLESFRTTLFR

-491 KIVHEKIA
+491 KIVHEKTA
-499 EGESLTKDDLNKI
+499 QGESLTMEDLNQI
-512 YHELNVLYYGPDVV
+512 YHDLNVLYYGPDVV

-560 SKKILKEGQ
+560 SKKILEEGQ

-579 LSGGSSRDPIDLLA
+579 LSGGCAKDPIDLLA
-593 AAGVDMSTPQPVDDA
+593 AAGVDMSTPKPVDDA
-608 LDVFAEY
+608 LSVFAKY
-615 LDAFEKQMA
+615 LDEFEKQMHVME

>member
-1 MIVAFAHEIMHFSFE
+1 MSENQQ
-16 CVWRGKRMAEKTQ
+16 CKRSE
-29 CQRADVPEA
+29 VPEA

-44 DMYASDAKW
+44 DLYASDDLW
-53 EEEVD
+53 EKEVD
-58 AIGGMAEKIASYQG
+58 TIGSLSKKIADYAG
-72 KLAESA
+72 KLGDSA
-78 RTLLAFFQDRDALM
+78 DTLLHFLKERDTLLQLM
-92 QAVSR
+92 SR

-128 VLSALSF
+128 VSASLSF

-144 EETIAK
+144 EERIAK
-150 FYQDAPE
+150 FYEEEPE
-157 LELYRRS
+157 LEKYRRA
-164 IEVITRQ
+164 IDVIMRA

-177 AEEENILAA
+177 AEEESILAA

-200 FNNADIRFPSI
+200 FNNADIRFPYI

-217 RISITHANFI
+217 RIQITHANFI

-242 RGLYGT
+242 RGVYHT

-255 LASIFV
+255 LAAVFV
-261 SNLKQEAFFAKMR
+261 SNLKQERFYAKMR
-274 KYPSVR
+274 KYPSVC
-280 AMHLSEGNIQ
+280 AMHLSEGNIP
-290 ESVYDNLIETV
+290 EAVYDNLIETV
-301 HRHLPDMH
+301 HRHLPDLH

-331 PLVPD
+331 PLVAE
-336 VDQNIPYEEAKET
+336 VDQKIPYEEAKET

-364 LREGYDNGWIDV
+364 LREGYENGWIDV

-395 PYVLLNQQDDLNSM
+395 PYVLLNQQDDLESM

-419 IHTYHSNKAQP
+419 IHTYHSDKAQP
-430 FVYSGYLIF
+430 FTYAGYLIF
-439 VAEVASTCNECLL
+439 VAEVASICNECLL
-452 NHYLLEHET
+452 NHYLLSQG
-461 EENKRN
+461 ENGDKRN

-472 YLENFRTTLFR
+472 YLESFRTTLFR

-491 KIVHEKIA
+491 KIVHEKTTQ
-499 EGESLTKDDLNKI
+499 GESLTMEDLNRI
-512 YHELNVLYYGPDVV
+512 YHDLNVLYYGPDVV

-560 SKKILKEGQ
+560 SKKILEEGQ

-579 LSGGSSRDPIDLLA
+579 LSGGCAKDPIDLLA
-593 AAGVDMSTPQPVDDA
+593 AAGVDMSTPKPVDDA
-608 LDVFAEY
+608 LSVFGKY
-615 LDAFEKQMA
+615 LDEFEKQIHVME

>member
-1 MIVAFAHEIMHFSFE
+1 MSENQQ
-16 CVWRGKRMAEKTQ
+16 CKRSE
-29 CQRADVPEA
+29 VPEA

-44 DMYASDAKW
+44 DLYASDDLW
-53 EEEVD
+53 EKEVD
-58 AIGGMAEKIASYQG
+58 TIGSLSKKIADYAG
-72 KLAESA
+72 KLGDSA
-78 RTLLAFFQDRDALM
+78 DTLLHFLKERDTLLQLM
-92 QAVSR
+92 SR

-128 VLSALSF
+128 VSASLSF

-144 EETIAK
+144 EERIAK
-150 FYQDAPE
+150 FYEEEPE
-157 LELYRRS
+157 LEKYRRA
-164 IEVITRQ
+164 IDVIMRA

-177 AEEENILAA
+177 AEEESILAA

-200 FNNADIRFPSI
+200 FNNADIRFPYI

-217 RISITHANFI
+217 RIQITHANFI

-242 RGLYGT
+242 RGVYHT

-255 LASIFV
+255 LAAVFV
-261 SNLKQEAFFAKMR
+261 SNLKQERFYAKMR
-274 KYPSVR
+274 KYPSVC
-280 AMHLSEGNIQ
+280 AMHLSEGNIP
-290 ESVYDNLIETV
+290 EAVYDNLIETV
-301 HRHLPDMH
+301 HRHLPDLH

-331 PLVPD
+331 PLVAE
-336 VDQNIPYEEAKET
+336 VDQKISYEEAKET

-364 LREGYDNGWIDV
+364 LREGYENGWIDV

-395 PYVLLNQQDDLNSM
+395 PYVLLNQQDDLESM

-419 IHTYHSNKAQP
+419 IHTYHSDKAQP
-430 FVYSGYLIF
+430 FTYAGYLIF

-452 NHYLLEHET
+452 NHYLLSQED
-461 EENKRN
+461 NGDKRN

-472 YLENFRTTLFR
+472 YLESFRTTLFR

-491 KIVHEKIA
+491 KIVHEKTTQ
-499 EGESLTKDDLNKI
+499 GESLTMEDLNQI
-512 YHELNVLYYGPDVV
+512 YHDLNVLYYGPDVV

-560 SKKILKEGQ
+560 SKKILEEGQ

-579 LSGGSSRDPIDLLA
+579 LSGGCAKDPIDLLA
-593 AAGVDMSTPQPVDDA
+593 AAGVDMSTPKPVDDA
-608 LDVFAEY
+608 LSVFAKY
-615 LDAFEKQMA
+615 LDEFEKQMA

>member
-1 MIVAFAHEIMHFSFE
+1 MSENQQ
-16 CVWRGKRMAEKTQ
+16 CKRSE
-29 CQRADVPEA
+29 VPEA

-44 DMYASDAKW
+44 DLYASDILW
-53 EEEVD
+53 EKEVD
-58 AIGGMAEKIASYQG
+58 TIGSLSKKIADYAG
-72 KLAESA
+72 KLGDSA
-78 RTLLAFFQDRDALM
+78 DTLLHFLKERDTLLQLM
-92 QAVSR
+92 SR

-128 VLSALSF
+128 VSASLSF

-144 EETIAK
+144 EERIAK
-150 FYQDAPE
+150 FYEEEPE
-157 LELYRRS
+157 LEKYRRA
-164 IEVITRQ
+164 IDVIMRA

-177 AEEENILAA
+177 AEEESILAA

-200 FNNADIRFPSI
+200 FNNADIRFPYI

-217 RISITHANFI
+217 RIQITHANFI
-227 KFLNDKDRSLRKEAF
+227 RFLNDKDRSLRKEAF
-242 RGLYGT
+242 RGVYHT

-255 LASIFV
+255 LAAVFV
-261 SNLKQEAFFAKMR
+261 SNLKQERFYAKMR
-274 KYPSVR
+274 KYPSVC
-280 AMHLSEGNIQ
+280 AMHLSEGNIP
-290 ESVYDNLIETV
+290 EAVYDNLIETV
-301 HRHLPDMH
+301 HRHLPDLH

-331 PLVPD
+331 PLVAE
-336 VDQNIPYEEAKET
+336 VDQKISYEEAKET

-364 LREGYDNGWIDV
+364 LREGYENGWIDV

-395 PYVLLNQQDDLNSM
+395 PYVLLNQQDDLESM

-419 IHTYHSNKAQP
+419 IHTYHSDKAQP
-430 FVYSGYLIF
+430 FTYAGYLIF

-452 NHYLLEHET
+452 NHYLLSQG
-461 EENKRN
+461 ENGDKRN

-472 YLENFRTTLFR
+472 YLESFRTTLFR

-491 KIVHEKIA
+491 KIVHEKTTQ
-499 EGESLTKDDLNKI
+499 GESLTMEDINQI
-512 YHELNVLYYGPDVV
+512 YHDLNVLYYGPDVV

-560 SKKILKEGQ
+560 SKKILEEGQ

-579 LSGGSSRDPIDLLA
+579 LSGGCAKDPIDLLA
-593 AAGVDMSTPQPVDDA
+593 AAGVDMSTPKPVDDA
-608 LDVFAEY
+608 LSVFAKY
-615 LDAFEKQMA
+615 LDEFEKQMHVME

>member
-1 MIVAFAHEIMHFSFE
+1 MSENQQ
-16 CVWRGKRMAEKTQ
+16 CKRSE
-29 CQRADVPEA
+29 VPEA

-44 DMYASDAKW
+44 DLYASDILW
-53 EEEVD
+53 EKEVD
-58 AIGGMAEKIASYQG
+58 TIGSLSKKMADYAG
-72 KLAESA
+72 KLGDSA
-78 RTLLAFFQDRDALM
+78 DTLLHFLKERDTLLQLM
-92 QAVSR
+92 SR

-128 VLSALSF
+128 VSASLSF

-144 EETIAK
+144 EERIAK
-150 FYQDAPE
+150 FYEEEPE
-157 LELYRRS
+157 LEKYRRA
-164 IEVITRQ
+164 IDVIMRA

-177 AEEENILAA
+177 AEEESILAA

-200 FNNADIRFPSI
+200 FNNADIRFPYI

-217 RISITHANFI
+217 RIQITHANFI

-242 RGLYGT
+242 RGVYHT

-255 LASIFV
+255 LAAVFV
-261 SNLKQEAFFAKMR
+261 SNLKQERFYAKMR
-274 KYPSVR
+274 KYPSVC
-280 AMHLSEGNIQ
+280 AMHLSEGNIP
-290 ESVYDNLIETV
+290 EAVYDNLIETV
-301 HRHLPDMH
+301 HRHLPDLH

-331 PLVPD
+331 PLVAE
-336 VDQNIPYEEAKET
+336 VDQKIPYEEAKET

-364 LREGYDNGWIDV
+364 LREGYENGWIDV

-395 PYVLLNQQDDLNSM
+395 PYVLLNQQDDLESM

-419 IHTYHSNKAQP
+419 IHTYHSDKAQP
-430 FVYSGYLIF
+430 FTYAGYLIF

-452 NHYLLEHET
+452 NHYLLSQ
-461 EENKRN
+461 EENGDKRN

-472 YLENFRTTLFR
+472 YLESFRTTLFR

-491 KIVHEKIA
+491 KIVHEKTTQ
-499 EGESLTKDDLNKI
+499 GESLTMEDLNQI
-512 YHELNVLYYGPDVV
+512 YHDLNVLYYGPDVV

-560 SKKILKEGQ
+560 SKEILEEGQ

-579 LSGGSSRDPIDLLA
+579 LSGGCAKDPIDLLA
-593 AAGVDMSTPQPVDDA
+593 AAGVDMSTPKPVDDA
-608 LDVFAEY
+608 LSVFGKY
-615 LDAFEKQMA
+615 LDEFEKQMHVME

>member
-1 MIVAFAHEIMHFSFE
+1 MSENQQ
-16 CVWRGKRMAEKTQ
+16 CKRSE
-29 CQRADVPEA
+29 VPEA

-44 DMYASDAKW
+44 DLYASDDLW
-53 EEEVD
+53 EKEVD
-58 AIGGMAEKIASYQG
+58 TIGSLSKKIADYAG
-72 KLAESA
+72 KLGDSA
-78 RTLLAFFQDRDALM
+78 DTLLHFLKERDTLLQLM
-92 QAVSR
+92 SR

-128 VLSALSF
+128 VSASLSF

-144 EETIAK
+144 EERIAK
-150 FYQDAPE
+150 FYEEEPE
-157 LELYRRS
+157 LEKYRRA
-164 IEVITRQ
+164 IDVIMRA

-177 AEEENILAA
+177 AEEESILAA

-200 FNNADIRFPSI
+200 FNNADIRFPYI

-217 RISITHANFI
+217 RIQITHANFI

-242 RGLYGT
+242 RGVYHT

-255 LASIFV
+255 LAAVFV
-261 SNLKQEAFFAKMR
+261 SNLKQERFYAKMR
-274 KYPSVR
+274 KYPSVC
-280 AMHLSEGNIQ
+280 AMHLSEGNIP
-290 ESVYDNLIETV
+290 EAVYDNLIETV
-301 HRHLPDMH
+301 HRHLPDLH

-331 PLVPD
+331 PLVAE
-336 VDQNIPYEEAKET
+336 VDQKIPYEEAKET

-364 LREGYDNGWIDV
+364 LREGYENGWIDV

-395 PYVLLNQQDDLNSM
+395 PYVLLNQQDDLESM

-419 IHTYHSNKAQP
+419 IHTYHSDKAQP
-430 FVYSGYLIF
+430 FTYAGYLIF

-452 NHYLLEHET
+452 NHYLLSQ
-461 EENKRN
+461 EENGDKRN

-472 YLENFRTTLFR
+472 YLESFRTTLFR

-491 KIVHEKIA
+491 KIVHEKTTQ
-499 EGESLTKDDLNKI
+499 GESLTMEDLNQI
-512 YHELNVLYYGPDVV
+512 YHDLNVLYYGPDVV

-560 SKKILKEGQ
+560 SKKILEEGQ

-579 LSGGSSRDPIDLLA
+579 LSGGCAKDPIDLLA
-593 AAGVDMSTPQPVDDA
+593 AAGVDMSTPKPVDDA
-608 LDVFAEY
+608 LSVFAKY
-615 LDAFEKQMA
+615 LDEFEKQMHVME

>member
-1 MIVAFAHEIMHFSFE
+1 MS
-16 CVWRGKRMAEKTQ
+16 EKKQ
-29 CQRADVPEA
+29 YQRAEVPEA

-44 DMYASDAKW
+44 DLYASDEQW
-53 EEEVD
+53 EAQV
-58 AIGGMAEKIASYQG
+58 AEIDRMSETIAQYRG
-72 KLAESA
+72 KLGESA
-78 RTLLAFFQDRDALM
+78 STLTEFFQKQDTLLNKL
-92 QAVSR
+92 SR
-97 MYVYANQSY
+97 VYVYANQSY
-106 HQDTADAHY
+106 HQDTADTHY
-115 QAYAAKAESVRVE
+115 QAYVAKAESVKGD

-135 ADPEILAIP
+135 ADPEILSIP
-144 EETIAK
+144 QETMEQ
-150 FYQDAPE
+150 FYKDAPE
-157 LELYRRS
+157 LEQYRRA
-164 IEVITRQ
+164 IEVITR
-171 RAHTLS
+171 RREHTLS

-191 ASPENIFSM
+191 AGPENTFSM
-200 FNNADIRFPSI
+200 FNNADIKFPYI

-217 RISITHANFI
+217 RIQITHANFI
-227 KFLNDKDRSLRKEAF
+227 RFLNDKDRSLRKQVF
-242 RGLYGT
+242 RGVYDT

-255 LASIFV
+255 VASVFV
-261 SNLKQEAFFAKMR
+261 SNLKQENFFAKMR

-280 AMHLSEGNIQ
+280 AMHLSEGNIP
-290 ESVYDNLIETV
+290 ETVYDNLIETV

-336 VDQNIPYEEAKET
+336 ADQTIPYEEAKEN

-364 LREGYDNGWIDV
+364 LREGYENGWIDV
-376 AANANK
+376 VANANK

-395 PYVLLNQQDDLNSM
+395 PYVLLNQQDDLDSM

-419 IHTYHSNKAQP
+419 IHTYYSDKTQP
-430 FVYSGYLIF
+430 YRYSGYLIF

-461 EENKRN
+461 EAKNRN

-491 KIVHEKIA
+491 KIVHEKTA
-499 EGESLTKDDLNKI
+499 LGESLTKDELNKI
-512 YHELNVLYYGPDVV
+512 YHDLNVRYYGPDVV
-526 VDSEIDYEWMRIP
+526 VDNEIDYEWMRIP

-560 SKKILKEGQ
+560 SKKILEEGQ

-579 LSGGSSRDPIDLLA
+579 LSGGCSKDPIDLLA
-593 AAGVDMSTPQPVDDA
+593 AAGVDMSTPHPVEDA
-608 LDVFAEY
+608 LSVFAKY
-615 LDAFEKQMA
+615 LDEFEKQMA

>member
-1 MIVAFAHEIMHFSFE
+1 MSENQQ
-16 CVWRGKRMAEKTQ
+16 CKRSE
-29 CQRADVPEA
+29 VPEA

-44 DMYASDAKW
+44 DLYASDDLW
-53 EEEVD
+53 EKEVD
-58 AIGGMAEKIASYQG
+58 TIGSLSKKIADYAG
-72 KLAESA
+72 KLGDSA
-78 RTLLAFFQDRDALM
+78 DTLLHFLKERDTLLQLM
-92 QAVSR
+92 SR

-128 VLSALSF
+128 VSASLSF

-144 EETIAK
+144 EERIAK
-150 FYQDAPE
+150 FYEEEPE
-157 LELYRRS
+157 LEKYRRA
-164 IEVITRQ
+164 IDVIMRA

-177 AEEENILAA
+177 AEEESILAA

-200 FNNADIRFPSI
+200 FNNADIRFPYI

-217 RISITHANFI
+217 RIQITHANFI

-242 RGLYGT
+242 RGVYHT

-255 LASIFV
+255 LAAVFV
-261 SNLKQEAFFAKMR
+261 SNLKQERFYAKMR
-274 KYPSVR
+274 KYPSVC
-280 AMHLSEGNIQ
+280 AMHLSEGNIP
-290 ESVYDNLIETV
+290 EAVYDNLIETV
-301 HRHLPDMH
+301 HRHLPDLH

-331 PLVPD
+331 PLVAE
-336 VDQNIPYEEAKET
+336 VDQKIPYEEAKET

-364 LREGYDNGWIDV
+364 LREGYENGWIDV

-395 PYVLLNQQDDLNSM
+395 PYVLLNQQDDLESM

-419 IHTYHSNKAQP
+419 IHTYHSDKAQP
-430 FVYSGYLIF
+430 FTYAGYLIF

-452 NHYLLEHET
+452 NHYLLSQG
-461 EENKRN
+461 ENGDKRN

-472 YLENFRTTLFR
+472 YLESFRTTLFR

-499 EGESLTKDDLNKI
+499 QGESLTMEDLNQI
-512 YHELNVLYYGPDVV
+512 YHDLNVLYYGPDVV

-560 SKKILKEGQ
+560 SKKILEEGQ

-579 LSGGSSRDPIDLLA
+579 LSGGCAKDPIDLLA
-593 AAGVDMSTPQPVDDA
+593 AAGVDMSTPKPVDDA
-608 LDVFAEY
+608 LSVFAKY
-615 LDAFEKQMA
+615 LDEFEKQMHVME

>member
-1 MIVAFAHEIMHFSFE
+1 MSENQQ
-16 CVWRGKRMAEKTQ
+16 CKRSE
-29 CQRADVPEA
+29 VPEA

-44 DMYASDAKW
+44 DLYASDDLW
-53 EEEVD
+53 EKEVD
-58 AIGGMAEKIASYQG
+58 TIGSLSKKIADYAG
-72 KLAESA
+72 KLGDSA
-78 RTLLAFFQDRDALM
+78 DTLLHFLKERDTLLQLM
-92 QAVSR
+92 SR

-128 VLSALSF
+128 VSASLSF

-144 EETIAK
+144 EERIAK
-150 FYQDAPE
+150 FYEEEPE
-157 LELYRRS
+157 LEKYRRA
-164 IEVITRQ
+164 IDVIMRA

-177 AEEENILAA
+177 AEEESILAA

-200 FNNADIRFPSI
+200 FNNADIRFPYI

-217 RISITHANFI
+217 RIQITHANFI

-242 RGLYGT
+242 RGVYHT

-255 LASIFV
+255 LAAVFV
-261 SNLKQEAFFAKMR
+261 SNLKQERFYAKMR
-274 KYPSVR
+274 KYPSVC
-280 AMHLSEGNIQ
+280 AMHLSEGNIP
-290 ESVYDNLIETV
+290 EAVYDNLIETV
-301 HRHLPDMH
+301 HRHLPDLH

-331 PLVPD
+331 PLVAE
-336 VDQNIPYEEAKET
+336 VDQKISYEEAKET

-364 LREGYDNGWIDV
+364 LREGYENGWIDV

-395 PYVLLNQQDDLNSM
+395 PYVLLNQQDDLESM

-419 IHTYHSNKAQP
+419 IHTYHSDKAQP
-430 FVYSGYLIF
+430 FTYAGYLIF

-452 NHYLLEHET
+452 NHYLLSQ
-461 EENKRN
+461 EENGDKRN

-472 YLENFRTTLFR
+472 YLESFRTTLFR

-491 KIVHEKIA
+491 KIVHEKTTQ
-499 EGESLTKDDLNKI
+499 GESLTMEDLNRI
-512 YHELNVLYYGPDVV
+512 YHDLNVLYYGPDVV

-560 SKKILKEGQ
+560 SKEILEEGQ

-579 LSGGSSRDPIDLLA
+579 LSGGCAKDPIDLLA
-593 AAGVDMSTPQPVDDA
+593 AAGVDMSTPKPVDDA
-608 LDVFAEY
+608 LSVFGKY
-615 LDAFEKQMA
+615 LDEFEKQMHVME

>member
-1 MIVAFAHEIMHFSFE
+1 MSENQQ
-16 CVWRGKRMAEKTQ
+16 CKRSE
-29 CQRADVPEA
+29 VPEA

-44 DMYASDAKW
+44 DLYASDDLW
-53 EEEVD
+53 EKEVD
-58 AIGGMAEKIASYQG
+58 TIGSLSKQIADYAG
-72 KLAESA
+72 KLGDSA
-78 RTLLAFFQDRDALM
+78 DTLLHFLKERDTLLQLM
-92 QAVSR
+92 SR

-128 VLSALSF
+128 VSASLSF

-144 EETIAK
+144 EERIAK
-150 FYQDAPE
+150 FYEEEPE
-157 LELYRRS
+157 LEKYRRA
-164 IEVITRQ
+164 IDVIMRE

-177 AEEENILAA
+177 TEEESILAA

-200 FNNADIRFPSI
+200 FNNADIRFPYI

-217 RISITHANFI
+217 RIQITHANFI

-242 RGLYGT
+242 RGVYHT

-255 LASIFV
+255 LAAVFV
-261 SNLKQEAFFAKMR
+261 SNLKQERFYAKMR
-274 KYPSVR
+274 KYPSVC
-280 AMHLSEGNIQ
+280 AMHLSDGNIP
-290 ESVYDNLIETV
+290 EAVYDNLIETV
-301 HRHLPDMH
+301 HRHLPDLH

-331 PLVPD
+331 PLVAE
-336 VDQNIPYEEAKET
+336 VDQKISYEEAKET

-364 LREGYDNGWIDV
+364 LREGYENGWIDV

-395 PYVLLNQQDDLNSM
+395 PYVLLNQQDDLESM

-419 IHTYHSNKAQP
+419 IHTYHSDKAQP
-430 FVYSGYLIF
+430 FTYAGYLIF

-452 NHYLLEHET
+452 NHYLLSQ
-461 EENKRN
+461 EENGDKRN

-472 YLENFRTTLFR
+472 YLESFRTTLFR

-491 KIVHEKIA
+491 KIVHEKTA
-499 EGESLTKDDLNKI
+499 QGESLTMEDLNRI
-512 YHELNVLYYGPDVV
+512 YHDLNVLYYGPDVV

-560 SKKILKEGQ
+560 SKKILEEGQ

-579 LSGGSSRDPIDLLA
+579 LSGGCAKDPIDLLA
-593 AAGVDMSTPQPVDDA
+593 AAGVDMSTPKPVDDA
-608 LDVFAEY
+608 LSVFAKY
-615 LDAFEKQMA
+615 LDEFEKQMHVME

>member
-1 MIVAFAHEIMHFSFE
+1 MSENQQ
-16 CVWRGKRMAEKTQ
+16 CKRSE
-29 CQRADVPEA
+29 VPEA

-44 DMYASDAKW
+44 DLYASDDLW
-53 EEEVD
+53 EKEVD
-58 AIGGMAEKIASYQG
+58 TIGSLSKKIADYAG
-72 KLAESA
+72 KLGDSA
-78 RTLLAFFQDRDALM
+78 DTLLHFLKERDTLLQLM
-92 QAVSR
+92 SR

-128 VLSALSF
+128 VSASLSF

-144 EETIAK
+144 EERIAK
-150 FYQDAPE
+150 FYEEEPE
-157 LELYRRS
+157 LEKYRRA
-164 IEVITRQ
+164 IDVIMRA

-177 AEEENILAA
+177 AEEESILAA

-200 FNNADIRFPSI
+200 FNNADIRFPYI

-217 RISITHANFI
+217 RIQITHANFI

-242 RGLYGT
+242 RGVYHT

-255 LASIFV
+255 LAAVFV
-261 SNLKQEAFFAKMR
+261 SNLKQERFYAKMR
-274 KYPSVR
+274 KYPSVC
-280 AMHLSEGNIQ
+280 AMHLSEGNIP
-290 ESVYDNLIETV
+290 EAVYDNLIETV
-301 HRHLPDMH
+301 HRHLPDLH

-331 PLVPD
+331 PLVAE
-336 VDQNIPYEEAKET
+336 VDQKILYEEAKET

-364 LREGYDNGWIDV
+364 LREGYENGWIDV

-395 PYVLLNQQDDLNSM
+395 PYVLLNQQDDLESM

-419 IHTYHSNKAQP
+419 IHTYHSDKAQP
-430 FVYSGYLIF
+430 FTYAGYLIF

-452 NHYLLEHET
+452 NHYLLSQ
-461 EENKRN
+461 EENGDKRN

-472 YLENFRTTLFR
+472 YLESFRTTLFR

-491 KIVHEKIA
+491 KIVHEKTA
-499 EGESLTKDDLNKI
+499 QGESLTMEDLNQI
-512 YHELNVLYYGPDVV
+512 YHDLNVLYYGPDVV

-560 SKKILKEGQ
+560 SKKILEEGQ
-569 PAVDRYVKEF
+569 SAVDRYVKEF
-579 LSGGSSRDPIDLLA
+579 LSGGCAKDPIDLLA
-593 AAGVDMSTPQPVDDA
+593 AAGVDMSTPKPVDDA
-608 LDVFAEY
+608 LSVFAKY
-615 LDAFEKQMA
+615 LDEFEKQMHVME

>member
-1 MIVAFAHEIMHFSFE
+1 MSENQQ
-16 CVWRGKRMAEKTQ
+16 CKRSE
-29 CQRADVPEA
+29 VPEA

-44 DMYASDAKW
+44 DLYASDDLW
-53 EEEVD
+53 EKEVD
-58 AIGGMAEKIASYQG
+58 AIGSLSKQIADYAG
-72 KLAESA
+72 KLGDSA
-78 RTLLAFFQDRDALM
+78 DTLLHFLKERDTLLQLM
-92 QAVSR
+92 SR
-97 MYVYANQSY
+97 VYVYANQSY

-128 VLSALSF
+128 VSGSLSF

-144 EETIAK
+144 EERIAK
-150 FYQDAPE
+150 FYEEEPE
-157 LELYRRS
+157 LEKYRRA
-164 IEVITRQ
+164 IDVIMRG

-177 AEEENILAA
+177 AEEESILAA

-200 FNNADIRFPSI
+200 FNNADIRFPYI

-217 RISITHANFI
+217 RIQITHANFI

-242 RGLYGT
+242 RSVYHT

-255 LASIFV
+255 LAAVFV
-261 SNLKQEAFFAKMR
+261 SNLKQERFYAKMR

-280 AMHLSEGNIQ
+280 AMHLSEGNIP
-290 ESVYDNLIETV
+290 ETVYDNLIETV
-301 HRHLPDMH
+301 HRHLPDLH

-331 PLVPD
+331 PLVAE
-336 VDQNIPYEEAKET
+336 VDQKISYEEAKET

-364 LREGYDNGWIDV
+364 LREGYENGWIDV

-395 PYVLLNQQDDLNSM
+395 PYVLLNQQDDLESM

-419 IHTYHSNKAQP
+419 IHTYHSDKAQP
-430 FVYSGYLIF
+430 FTYAGYLIF

-452 NHYLLEHET
+452 NHYLLSQ
-461 EENKRN
+461 EENGDKRN

-472 YLENFRTTLFR
+472 YLESFRTTLFR

-491 KIVHEKIA
+491 KIVHEKTA
-499 EGESLTKDDLNKI
+499 QGESLTMEDLNQI
-512 YHELNVLYYGPDVV
+512 YHDLNVLYYGPDVV

-560 SKKILKEGQ
+560 SKKILEEGQ

-579 LSGGSSRDPIDLLA
+579 LSGGCAKDPIDLLA
-593 AAGVDMSTPQPVDDA
+593 VAGVDMSTPKPVDDA
-608 LDVFAEY
+608 LSVFAKY
-615 LDAFEKQMA
+615 LDEFEKQMHVME

>member
-1 MIVAFAHEIMHFSFE
+1 MSENQQ
-16 CVWRGKRMAEKTQ
+16 CKRSE
-29 CQRADVPEA
+29 VPEA

-44 DMYASDAKW
+44 DLYASDDLW
-53 EEEVD
+53 EKEVD
-58 AIGGMAEKIASYQG
+58 TIGSLSKKIADYAG
-72 KLAESA
+72 KLGDSA
-78 RTLLAFFQDRDALM
+78 DTLLHFLKERDTLLQLM
-92 QAVSR
+92 SR

-128 VLSALSF
+128 VSASLSF

-144 EETIAK
+144 EERIAK
-150 FYQDAPE
+150 FYEEEPE
-157 LELYRRS
+157 LEKYRRA
-164 IEVITRQ
+164 IDVIMRA

-177 AEEENILAA
+177 AEEESILAA

-200 FNNADIRFPSI
+200 FNNADIRFPYI

-217 RISITHANFI
+217 RIQITHANFI

-242 RGLYGT
+242 RGVYHT

-255 LASIFV
+255 LAAVFV
-261 SNLKQEAFFAKMR
+261 SNLKQERFYAKMR
-274 KYPSVR
+274 KYPSVC
-280 AMHLSEGNIQ
+280 AMHLSEGNIP
-290 ESVYDNLIETV
+290 EAVYDNLIETV
-301 HRHLPDMH
+301 HRHLPDLH

-331 PLVPD
+331 PLVAE
-336 VDQNIPYEEAKET
+336 VDQKISYEEAKET

-364 LREGYDNGWIDV
+364 LREGYENGWIDV

-395 PYVLLNQQDDLNSM
+395 PYVLLNQQDDLESM

-419 IHTYHSNKAQP
+419 IHTYHSDKAQP
-430 FVYSGYLIF
+430 FTYAGYQIF

-452 NHYLLEHET
+452 NNYLLSQ
-461 EENKRN
+461 EENGDKRN

-472 YLENFRTTLFR
+472 YLESFRTTLFR

-491 KIVHEKIA
+491 KIVHEKTTQ
-499 EGESLTKDDLNKI
+499 GESLTMEDLNQI
-512 YHELNVLYYGPDVV
+512 YHDLNVLYYGPDVV

-560 SKKILKEGQ
+560 SKKILEEGQ

-579 LSGGSSRDPIDLLA
+579 LSGGCAKDPIDLLA
-593 AAGVDMSTPQPVDDA
+593 AAGVDMSTPKPVDDA
-608 LDVFAEY
+608 LSVFAKY
-615 LDAFEKQMA
+615 LDEFEKQMHVME

>member
-1 MIVAFAHEIMHFSFE
+1 MSENQQ
-16 CVWRGKRMAEKTQ
+16 CKRSE
-29 CQRADVPEA
+29 VPEA

-44 DMYASDAKW
+44 DLYASDDLW
-53 EEEVD
+53 EKEVD
-58 AIGGMAEKIASYQG
+58 TIGSLSKKIADYAG
-72 KLAESA
+72 KLGDSA
-78 RTLLAFFQDRDALM
+78 DTLLHFLKERDTLLQLM
-92 QAVSR
+92 SR

-128 VLSALSF
+128 VSASLSF

-144 EETIAK
+144 EERIAK
-150 FYQDAPE
+150 FYEEEPE
-157 LELYRRS
+157 LEKYRRA
-164 IEVITRQ
+164 IDVIMRA

-177 AEEENILAA
+177 AEEESILAA

-200 FNNADIRFPSI
+200 FNNADIRFPYI

-217 RISITHANFI
+217 RIQITHANFI

-242 RGLYGT
+242 RGVYHT

-255 LASIFV
+255 LAAVFV
-261 SNLKQEAFFAKMR
+261 SNLKQERFYAKMR
-274 KYPSVR
+274 KYPSVC
-280 AMHLSEGNIQ
+280 AMHLSEGNIP
-290 ESVYDNLIETV
+290 EAVYDNLIETV
-301 HRHLPDMH
+301 HRHLPDLH

-331 PLVPD
+331 PLVAE
-336 VDQNIPYEEAKET
+336 VDQKISYEEAKET

-364 LREGYDNGWIDV
+364 LREGYENGWIDV

-395 PYVLLNQQDDLNSM
+395 PYVLLNQQDDLESM

-419 IHTYHSNKAQP
+419 IHTYHSDKAQP
-430 FVYSGYLIF
+430 FTYAGYLIF

-452 NHYLLEHET
+452 NHYLLSQ
-461 EENKRN
+461 EENGDKKN

-472 YLENFRTTLFR
+472 YLESFRTTLFR

-491 KIVHEKIA
+491 KIVHEKTTQ
-499 EGESLTKDDLNKI
+499 GESLTMEDLNQI
-512 YHELNVLYYGPDVV
+512 YHDLNVLYYGPDVV

-560 SKKILKEGQ
+560 SKKILEEGQ

-579 LSGGSSRDPIDLLA
+579 LSGGCAKDPIDLLA
-593 AAGVDMSTPQPVDDA
+593 AAGVDMSTPKPVDDA
-608 LDVFAEY
+608 LSVFAKY
-615 LDAFEKQMA
+615 LDEFEKQMHVME

>member
-1 MIVAFAHEIMHFSFE
+1 MSENQQ
-16 CVWRGKRMAEKTQ
+16 CKRSE
-29 CQRADVPEA
+29 VPEA

-44 DMYASDAKW
+44 DLYASDDLW
-53 EEEVD
+53 EKEVD
-58 AIGGMAEKIASYQG
+58 TIGSLSKKIADYAG
-72 KLAESA
+72 KLGDSA
-78 RTLLAFFQDRDALM
+78 DTLLHFLKERDTLLQLM
-92 QAVSR
+92 SR

-128 VLSALSF
+128 VSASLSF

-144 EETIAK
+144 EERIAK
-150 FYQDAPE
+150 FYEEEPE
-157 LELYRRS
+157 LEKYRRA
-164 IEVITRQ
+164 IDVIMRA

-177 AEEENILAA
+177 AEEESILAA

-200 FNNADIRFPSI
+200 FNNADIRFPYI

-217 RISITHANFI
+217 RIQITHANFI

-242 RGLYGT
+242 RGVYHT

-255 LASIFV
+255 LAAVFV
-261 SNLKQEAFFAKMR
+261 SNLKQERFYAKMR
-274 KYPSVR
+274 KYPSVC
-280 AMHLSEGNIQ
+280 AMHLSEGNIP
-290 ESVYDNLIETV
+290 EAVYDNLIETV
-301 HRHLPDMH
+301 HRHLPDLH

-331 PLVPD
+331 PLVAE
-336 VDQNIPYEEAKET
+336 VDQKISYEEAKET

-364 LREGYDNGWIDV
+364 LREGYENGWIDV

-395 PYVLLNQQDDLNSM
+395 PYVLLNQQDDLESM

-419 IHTYHSNKAQP
+419 IHTYHSDKAQP
-430 FVYSGYLIF
+430 FTYAGYLIF

-452 NHYLLEHET
+452 NHYLLSQ
-461 EENKRN
+461 EENGDKRN

-472 YLENFRTTLFR
+472 YLESFRTTLFR

-491 KIVHEKIA
+491 KIVHEKTA
-499 EGESLTKDDLNKI
+499 QGESLTMEDLNQI
-512 YHELNVLYYGPDVV
+512 YHDLNVLYYGPDVV

-560 SKKILKEGQ
+560 SKEILEEGQ

-579 LSGGSSRDPIDLLA
+579 LSGGCAKDPIDLLA
-593 AAGVDMSTPQPVDDA
+593 AAGVDMSTPKPVDDA
-608 LDVFAEY
+608 LGVFAKY
-615 LDAFEKQMA
+615 LDEFEKQMHVME

>member
-1 MIVAFAHEIMHFSFE
+1 MSENQQ
-16 CVWRGKRMAEKTQ
+16 CKRSE
-29 CQRADVPEA
+29 VPEA

-44 DMYASDAKW
+44 DLYASDDLW
-53 EEEVD
+53 EKEVD
-58 AIGGMAEKIASYQG
+58 TIGSLSKKIADYAG
-72 KLAESA
+72 KLGDSA
-78 RTLLAFFQDRDALM
+78 DTLLHFLKERDTLLQLM
-92 QAVSR
+92 SR

-128 VLSALSF
+128 VSASLSF

-144 EETIAK
+144 EERIAK
-150 FYQDAPE
+150 FYEEEPE
-157 LELYRRS
+157 LEKYRRA
-164 IEVITRQ
+164 IDVIMRA

-177 AEEENILAA
+177 AEEESILAA

-200 FNNADIRFPSI
+200 FNNADIRFPYI

-217 RISITHANFI
+217 RIQITHANFI

-242 RGLYGT
+242 RGVYHT

-255 LASIFV
+255 LAAVFV
-261 SNLKQEAFFAKMR
+261 SNLKQERFYAKMR
-274 KYPSVR
+274 KYPSVC
-280 AMHLSEGNIQ
+280 AMHLSEGNIP
-290 ESVYDNLIETV
+290 EAVYDNLIETV
-301 HRHLPDMH
+301 HRHLPDLH

-331 PLVPD
+331 PLVAE
-336 VDQNIPYEEAKET
+336 VDQKISYEEAKET

-364 LREGYDNGWIDV
+364 LREGYENGWIDV

-395 PYVLLNQQDDLNSM
+395 PYVLLNQQDDLESM

-419 IHTYHSNKAQP
+419 IHTYHSDKAQP
-430 FVYSGYLIF
+430 FTYAGYLIF

-452 NHYLLEHET
+452 NHYLLSQ
-461 EENKRN
+461 EENGDKRN

-472 YLENFRTTLFR
+472 YLESFRTTLFR

-491 KIVHEKIA
+491 KIVHEKTTQ
-499 EGESLTKDDLNKI
+499 GESLTMEDLNQI
-512 YHELNVLYYGPDVV
+512 YHDLNVLYYGPDVV

-560 SKKILKEGQ
+560 SKKILEEGQ
-569 PAVDRYVKEF
+569 SAVDRYVKEF
-579 LSGGSSRDPIDLLA
+579 LSGGCAKDPIDLLA
-593 AAGVDMSTPQPVDDA
+593 AAGVDMSTPKPVDDA
-608 LDVFAEY
+608 LSVFAKY
-615 LDAFEKQMA
+615 LDEFEKQMHVME

>member
-1 MIVAFAHEIMHFSFE
+1 MSENQQ
-16 CVWRGKRMAEKTQ
+16 CKRSE
-29 CQRADVPEA
+29 VPEA

-44 DMYASDAKW
+44 DLYASDDLW
-53 EEEVD
+53 EKEVD
-58 AIGGMAEKIASYQG
+58 TIGSLSKKIADYAG
-72 KLAESA
+72 KLGDSA
-78 RTLLAFFQDRDALM
+78 DTLLHFLKERDTLLQLM
-92 QAVSR
+92 SR

-128 VLSALSF
+128 VSASLSF

-144 EETIAK
+144 EERIAK
-150 FYQDAPE
+150 FYEEEPE
-157 LELYRRS
+157 LEKYRRA
-164 IEVITRQ
+164 IDVIMRA

-177 AEEENILAA
+177 AEEESILAA

-200 FNNADIRFPSI
+200 FNNADIRFPYI

-217 RISITHANFI
+217 RIQITHANFI

-242 RGLYGT
+242 RGVYHT

-255 LASIFV
+255 LAAVFV
-261 SNLKQEAFFAKMR
+261 SNLKQERFYAKMR
-274 KYPSVR
+274 KYPSVC
-280 AMHLSEGNIQ
+280 AMHLSEGNIP
-290 ESVYDNLIETV
+290 ETVYDNLIETV
-301 HRHLPDMH
+301 HRHLPDLH

-331 PLVPD
+331 PLVAE
-336 VDQNIPYEEAKET
+336 VDQKISYEEAKET

-364 LREGYDNGWIDV
+364 LREGYENGWIDV

-395 PYVLLNQQDDLNSM
+395 PYVLLNQQDDLESM

-419 IHTYHSNKAQP
+419 IHTYHSDKAQP
-430 FVYSGYLIF
+430 FTYAGYQIF

-452 NHYLLEHET
+452 NNYLLSQ
-461 EENKRN
+461 EENGDKRN

-472 YLENFRTTLFR
+472 YLESFRTTLFR

-491 KIVHEKIA
+491 KIVHEKTTQ
-499 EGESLTKDDLNKI
+499 GESLTMEDLNQI
-512 YHELNVLYYGPDVV
+512 YHDLNVLYYGPDVV

-560 SKKILKEGQ
+560 SKKILEEGQ

-579 LSGGSSRDPIDLLA
+579 LSGGCAKDPIDLLA
-593 AAGVDMSTPQPVDDA
+593 AAGVDMSTPKPVDDA
-608 LDVFAEY
+608 LSVFAKY
-615 LDAFEKQMA
+615 LDEFEKQMHVME

>member
-1 MIVAFAHEIMHFSFE
+1 MSENQQ
-16 CVWRGKRMAEKTQ
+16 CKRSE
-29 CQRADVPEA
+29 VSEA

-44 DMYASDAKW
+44 DLYASDDLW
-53 EEEVD
+53 EKEVD
-58 AIGGMAEKIASYQG
+58 TIGSLSKKIADYAG
-72 KLAESA
+72 KLGDSA
-78 RTLLAFFQDRDALM
+78 DTLLHFLKERDTLLQLM
-92 QAVSR
+92 SR

-128 VLSALSF
+128 VSASLSF

-144 EETIAK
+144 EERIAK
-150 FYQDAPE
+150 FYEEEPE
-157 LELYRRS
+157 LEKYRRA
-164 IEVITRQ
+164 IDVIMRA

-177 AEEENILAA
+177 AEEESILAA

-200 FNNADIRFPSI
+200 FNNADIRFPYI

-217 RISITHANFI
+217 RIQITHANFI

-242 RGLYGT
+242 RGVYHT

-255 LASIFV
+255 LAAVFV
-261 SNLKQEAFFAKMR
+261 SNLKQERFYAKMR
-274 KYPSVR
+274 KYPSVC
-280 AMHLSEGNIQ
+280 AMHLSEGNIP
-290 ESVYDNLIETV
+290 EAVYDNLIETV
-301 HRHLPDMH
+301 HRHLPDLH

-331 PLVPD
+331 PLVAE
-336 VDQNIPYEEAKET
+336 VDQKISYEEAKET

-364 LREGYDNGWIDV
+364 LREGYENGWIDV

-395 PYVLLNQQDDLNSM
+395 PYVLLNQQDDLESM

-419 IHTYHSNKAQP
+419 IHTYHSDKAQP
-430 FVYSGYLIF
+430 FTYAGYLIF

-452 NHYLLEHET
+452 NNYLLSQ
-461 EENKRN
+461 EENGDKRN

-472 YLENFRTTLFR
+472 YLESFRTTLFR

-491 KIVHEKIA
+491 KIVHEKTA
-499 EGESLTKDDLNKI
+499 QGESLTMEDLNRI
-512 YHELNVLYYGPDVV
+512 YHDLNVLYYGPDVV

-560 SKKILKEGQ
+560 SKKILEEGQ

-579 LSGGSSRDPIDLLA
+579 LSGGCAKDPIDLLA
-593 AAGVDMSTPQPVDDA
+593 AAGVDMSTPKPVDDA
-608 LDVFAEY
+608 LSVFAKY
-615 LDAFEKQMA
+615 LDEFEKQMHVME

>member
-1 MIVAFAHEIMHFSFE
+1 MSENQQ
-16 CVWRGKRMAEKTQ
+16 CKRSE
-29 CQRADVPEA
+29 VPEA

-44 DMYASDAKW
+44 DLYASDDLW
-53 EEEVD
+53 EKEVD
-58 AIGGMAEKIASYQG
+58 TIGSLSKKIADYAG
-72 KLAESA
+72 KLGDSA
-78 RTLLAFFQDRDALM
+78 DTLLHFLKERDTLLQLM
-92 QAVSR
+92 SR

-128 VLSALSF
+128 VSASLSF

-144 EETIAK
+144 EERIAK
-150 FYQDAPE
+150 FYEEEPE
-157 LELYRRS
+157 LEKYRRA
-164 IEVITRQ
+164 IDVIMRA

-177 AEEENILAA
+177 AEEESILAA

-200 FNNADIRFPSI
+200 FNNADIRFPYI

-217 RISITHANFI
+217 RIQITHANFI

-242 RGLYGT
+242 RGVYHT

-255 LASIFV
+255 LAAVFV
-261 SNLKQEAFFAKMR
+261 SNLKQERFYAKMR
-274 KYPSVR
+274 KYPSVC
-280 AMHLSEGNIQ
+280 AMHLSEGNIP
-290 ESVYDNLIETV
+290 EAVYDNLIETV
-301 HRHLPDMH
+301 HRHLPDLH

-331 PLVPD
+331 PLVAE
-336 VDQNIPYEEAKET
+336 VDQKISYEEAKET

-364 LREGYDNGWIDV
+364 LREGYENGWIDV

-395 PYVLLNQQDDLNSM
+395 PYVLLNQQDDLESM

-419 IHTYHSNKAQP
+419 IHTYHSDKAQP
-430 FVYSGYLIF
+430 FTYAGYLIF

-452 NHYLLEHET
+452 NHYLLSQ
-461 EENKRN
+461 EENGDKRN

-472 YLENFRTTLFR
+472 YLESFRTTLFR

-491 KIVHEKIA
+491 KIVHEKTTQ
-499 EGESLTKDDLNKI
+499 GESLTMEDLNQI
-512 YHELNVLYYGPDVV
+512 YHDLNVLYYGPDVV

-560 SKKILKEGQ
+560 SKEILEEGQ

-579 LSGGSSRDPIDLLA
+579 LSGGCAKDPIDLLA
-593 AAGVDMSTPQPVDDA
+593 AAGVDMSTPKPVDDA
-608 LDVFAEY
+608 LSVFGKY
-615 LDAFEKQMA
+615 LDEFEKQMHVME

>member
-1 MIVAFAHEIMHFSFE
+1 MSENQQ
-16 CVWRGKRMAEKTQ
+16 CKRSE
-29 CQRADVPEA
+29 VPEA

-44 DMYASDAKW
+44 DLYAADDLW
-53 EEEVD
+53 EKEVD
-58 AIGGMAEKIASYQG
+58 TIGSLSKKIADYAG
-72 KLAESA
+72 KLGDSA
-78 RTLLAFFQDRDALM
+78 DTLLHFLKERDTLLQLM
-92 QAVSR
+92 SR

-128 VLSALSF
+128 VSASLSF

-144 EETIAK
+144 EERIAK
-150 FYQDAPE
+150 FYEEEPE
-157 LELYRRS
+157 LEKYRRA
-164 IEVITRQ
+164 IDVIMRA

-177 AEEENILAA
+177 AEEESILAA

-200 FNNADIRFPSI
+200 FNNADIRFPYI

-217 RISITHANFI
+217 RIQITHANFI

-242 RGLYGT
+242 RGVYHT

-255 LASIFV
+255 LAAVFV
-261 SNLKQEAFFAKMR
+261 SNLKQERFYAKMR
-274 KYPSVR
+274 KYPSVC
-280 AMHLSEGNIQ
+280 AMHLSEGNIP
-290 ESVYDNLIETV
+290 EAVYDNLIETV
-301 HRHLPDMH
+301 HRHLPDLH

-331 PLVPD
+331 PLVAE
-336 VDQNIPYEEAKET
+336 VDQKIPYEEAKET

-364 LREGYDNGWIDV
+364 LREGYENGWIDV

-395 PYVLLNQQDDLNSM
+395 PYVLLNQQDDLESM

-419 IHTYHSNKAQP
+419 IHTYHSDKAQP
-430 FVYSGYLIF
+430 FTYAGYLIF

-452 NHYLLEHET
+452 NHYLLSQ
-461 EENKRN
+461 EENGDKRN

-472 YLENFRTTLFR
+472 YLESFRTTLFR

-491 KIVHEKIA
+491 KIVHEKTTQ
-499 EGESLTKDDLNKI
+499 GESLTMEDLNQI
-512 YHELNVLYYGPDVV
+512 YHDLNVLYYGPDVV

-560 SKKILKEGQ
+560 SKEILEEGQ

-579 LSGGSSRDPIDLLA
+579 LSGGCAKDPIDLLA
-593 AAGVDMSTPQPVDDA
+593 AAGVDMSTPKPVDDA
-608 LDVFAEY
+608 LSVFGKY
-615 LDAFEKQMA
+615 LDEFEKQMHVME